1 MSSCVKTNFFSKS
14 VKTFDIGSLVVAL
27 TNLDA
32 KKLDACAF
40 EPKVLILSFSC
51 IAAIALDI
59 SDGIGPKLS
68 I

>member
-59 SDGIGPKLS
+59 SDGLDSPMTL
-68 I
+68 